1 MRILDNE
8 ILRIAEMEL
17 ASLSELVN
25 VAESI
30 LEKAVESD
38 AQDLLARHE
47 INASIRLY
55 TLQHP
60 LFDFSGYAGSMT
72 ILMDLE
78 GRPLLYKVGD
88 ASPTV

>member
-1 MRILDNE
+1 MRILDNG

-30 LEKAVESD
+30 LEKAVEPD
-38 AQDLLARHE
+38 AQDLLARYE

-60 LFDFSGYAGSMT
+60 FDGSLLELTMEAIARGGGAGTPSCSQT
-72 ILMDLE
+72 ANIN
-78 GRPLLYKVGD
+78 
-88 ASPTV
+88 